1 MISSLLNFAFFTSL
15 LDFFLARIRG
25 SLLTPLM
32 ELVSWLPIPPITEA
46 NCFRVGWNSTYKTS
60 ITGFTEI
67 PMLEPHN
74 YSNSTDGTT

>member
-32 ELVSWLPIPPITEA
+32 ELVS
-46 NCFRVGWNSTYKTS
+46 
-60 ITGFTEI
+60 
-67 PMLEPHN
+67 
-74 YSNSTDGTT
+74 